1 MSLGQAAGPI
11 RIVIADD
18 DPFFGRRVQACV
30 SARAEVEVV
39 GLAANGREAIS
50 LTDEPEPDLVL
61 LDASMPPL
69 DGVAAARTIREGAA
83 ARPPTIALVNGE
95 DDLRESGDLAA
106 LMDFIV
112 AVSRLG
118 LPAR

>member
-30 SARAEVEVV
+30 SARADLEVV

-50 LTDEPEPDLVL
+50 LTDELEPDLVL

-69 DGVAAARTIREGAA
+69 DGVARSSSIRSTPAPDIDRKVLTRNP
-83 ARPPTIALVNGE
+83 ARPAASC
-95 DDLRESGDLAA
+95 SG
-106 LMDFIV
+106 
-112 AVSRLG
+112 
-118 LPAR
+118 